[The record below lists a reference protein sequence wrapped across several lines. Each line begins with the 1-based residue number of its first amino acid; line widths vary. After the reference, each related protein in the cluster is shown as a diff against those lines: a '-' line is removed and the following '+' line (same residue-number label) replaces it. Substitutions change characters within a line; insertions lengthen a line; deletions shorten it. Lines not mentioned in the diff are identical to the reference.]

1 MADYSKDNASFLIYK
16 DWELLF
22 DSLDSNEQAGQ
33 LIKALFAFAKR
44 GEIAE
49 FTGAL
54 KMAFIMMSQQ
64 IERDGE
70 KWERRVERLKENG
83 SKGGRPKKEEEKPNG
98 NQKNQM
104 VFEETKRNQT
114 EPKKADTV
122 TDTVTVTVT
131 DTVIDTV
138 TDNIYTPK
146 KQTFSDEIQQIV
158 DYLNAKCNTNYRTTT
173 EKTRKFIIA
182 RLKEKFTVDDFKI
195 VIDKKSAE
203 WLSNAEMVKFLRP
216 ETLFGTKF
224 ENYLNQQ
231 AAQPKLAPNEMAR
244 KTDPWA
250 I

>member
-1 MADYSKDNASFLIYK
+1 MAESFVFYKSFIDAVEIDGLSETDQLQILKSIIHYALNGEEPDNSTSITTRLAFT
-16 DWELLF
+16 
-22 DSLDSNEQAGQ
+22 
-33 LIKALFAFAKR
+33 LIKP
-44 GEIAE
+44 
-49 FTGAL
+49 
-54 KMAFIMMSQQ
+54 Q
-64 IERDGE
+64 IDANTV
-70 KWERRVERLKENG
+70 RRENG
-83 SKGGRPKKEEEKPNG
+83 SKGGRPKKTKTNGFENKTNGFENETVGYGSFENEKPNV
-98 NQKNQM
+98 NVNDN
-104 VFEETKRNQT
+104 VNANANDNVNVNEN
-114 EPKKADTV
+114 
-122 TDTVTVTVT
+122 
-131 DTVIDTV
+131 
-138 TDNIYTPK
+138 DNILHTPK

-231 AAQPKLAPNEMAR
+231 VAQPKLAPNEMAR